1 MGNKPSP
8 PPPGPSW
15 EEIVAQMEAQAR
27 AQAHAQAQAA
37 IAALN
42 QAITDAILKA
52 ETEVNQA
59 IQEIEAA
66 PIHITGIST
75 LDIQQTEQVT
85 KTKAK
90 HTQTQK
96 EALANIL
103 LEIKGVK
110 TIEAIIEIQAKH
122 TELRTVAYAL
132 AIQTIQKIKTAAQL
146 AQAKIQSQADA
157 KKQVDDIQTAQV
169 VANEAVVQ
177 AQADNE
183 TGINN
188 AIFAQEFEK
197 EQEKKLRELEALE
210 LEITR
215 IMQVADTAKK
225 NSTQTTQVLT
235 NAQTTV
241 TQALNLAKEAQSAI
255 ALKKSEQ
262 ATWLTQI
269 KEGTKEAKTAKVV
282 AEETLTA
289 AQAQVALITQ
299 RLLDAQKQAI
309 AAEAA
314 AAAIPKI
321 EQFRNNKQNRIAI
334 NKFKKLPIGVYSSN
348 NMSMYATV
356 GRY

>member
-15 EEIVAQMEAQAR
+15 EEIVAQVEAQAR
-27 AQAHAQAQAA
+27 AQAHAQAQAV

-75 LDIQQTEQVT
+75 LDIQQTERAS
-85 KTKAK
+85 KTKEK
-90 HTQTQK
+90 HK
-96 EALANIL
+96 EAQN
-103 LEIKGVK
+103 GVLINVLGDIRRAP
-110 TIEAIIEIQAKH
+110 TIQAIIEIQANH
-122 TELRTVAYAL
+122 TRAQAVAHAL
-132 AIQTIQKIKTAAQL
+132 AIQTMQKIRTAAQL
-146 AQAKIQSQADA
+146 AQAEIQKQADT

-241 TQALNLAKEAQSAI
+241 TQALNLAKEAQRAI

-348 NMSMYATV
+348 NMTMYATV